1 MQFYPVVEP
10 GPYELLKC
18 HALRIKQ
25 QFHGV
30 CCHFPIHGSS
40 GICVQTSHSVGA
52 NIVDAF
58 SCIQPANFCSR
69 VCTLMGS
76 LGRLVPVSQI
86 SFSPKILQICLT
98 QPLTIQLQ
106 SRLISQKRVLLP
118 SPFLQWKTSSEDKS
132 ERRGDMRLFH
142 QLWHPGVHNFPLE
155 HLL

>member
-52 NIVDAF
+52 NIVDVF
-58 SCIQPANFCSR
+58 SCIQPANLCSR

-76 LGRLVPVSQI
+76 LGRLCPSLSDKFQPQNTPNLPNPALDNSALEQAHFLEKGSITISIPSVEEICQTTSKYRST
-86 SFSPKILQICLT
+86 SFSI
-98 QPLTIQLQ
+98 
-106 SRLISQKRVLLP
+106 
-118 SPFLQWKTSSEDKS
+118 
-132 ERRGDMRLFH
+132 
-142 QLWHPGVHNFPLE
+142 
-155 HLL
+155 